1 MASTGRPQAD
11 LKIIILGDHSV
22 GKTSFIQRY
31 LSGTFVSTQTTLGAS
46 LVMKKWSNYHVAIWD
61 TAGEERFAAISN
73 FYTRGAH
80 AAILAYDVTNRESFD
95 KLSGTFAKFLE
106 DAHPDCLCVVVG
118 MKSDLLAGKEAA
130 VPTSDARDLAVSLNL
145 NKGISN
151 KSKSSSP
158 AFFSTSAKTGENVEN
173 VFALI
178 QTILLS
184 EHQPSQPQSES
195 SVNRSIRLDST
206 RAPAAKKTCCSSN

>member
-1 MASTGRPQAD
+1 MAGRSQAD

-46 LVMKKWSNYHVAIWD
+46 LVMKKWSTYHVAIWD

-95 KLSGTFAKFLE
+95 KLSGTFAKFLV

-118 MKSDLLAGKEAA
+118 MKSDLREGKEAA
-130 VPTSDARDLAVSLNL
+130 IPTSDARDLAVNLNL
-145 NKGISN
+145 NKGS
-151 KSKSSSP
+151 SHKSSSP
-158 AFFSTSAKTGENVEN
+158 AFFTTSAKTGENVEN

-184 EHQPSQPQSES
+184 DHPPVPDRKETDTA
-195 SVNRSIRLDST
+195 VNRTIRLDST
-206 RAPAAKKTCCSSN
+206 RAPAPKKSCC

>member
-1 MASTGRPQAD
+1 MANSRSSQAD

-31 LSGTFVSTQTTLGAS
+31 LSGTFVSTQSTLGAS

-80 AAILAYDVTNRESFD
+80 AAILAYDVTNKESFE
-95 KLSGTFAKFLE
+95 KLSSTFVKFLA
-106 DAHPDCLCVVVG
+106 DAHPECLCVVVG
-118 MKSDLLAGKEAA
+118 MKTDLLAGKE
-130 VPTSDARDLAVSLNL
+130 SDVSVSEARDLAVKLNM
-145 NKGISN
+145 NKPTSR
-151 KSKSSSP
+151 KSKTSNP
-158 AFFSTSAKTGENVEN
+158 AFFTTSAKTGENVEN

-178 QTILLS
+178 QTILIS
-184 EHQPSQPQSES
+184 EFLPTQPPPT
-195 SVNRSIRLDST
+195 NTNKSIRLDST
-206 RAPAAKKTCCSSN
+206 RAPAADKKTCC

>member
-1 MASTGRPQAD
+1 MASGTRAQAD

-31 LSGTFVSTQTTLGAS
+31 LSGSFVTTQSTLGAS

-80 AAILAYDVTNRESFD
+80 AAILAYDVTSRDSFD
-95 KLSGTFAKFLE
+95 RLTSTFVKFLE
-106 DAHPDCLCVVVG
+106 DAHKDCLCVVVG
-118 MKSDLLAGKEAA
+118 MKSDLLDGKEGQIP
-130 VPTSDARDLAVSLNL
+130 VSDARDLAVSLNM
-145 NKGISN
+145 NKGSVQ
-151 KSKSSSP
+151 KSKASP
-158 AFFSTSAKTGENVEN
+158 AFFTTSAKTGENVEN

-178 QTILLS
+178 QTILIS
-184 EHQPSQPQSES
+184 EFVPNVPRVDPTASK
-195 SVNRSIRLDST
+195 SIRLDST
-206 RAPAAKKTCCSSN
+206 QTPPQKRSCC

>member
-1 MASTGRPQAD
+1 MASTGGRSQAD

-46 LVMKKWSNYHVAIWD
+46 LVMKKWSNYHIAIWD

-95 KLSGTFAKFLE
+95 KLSGTFVKFLE
-106 DAHPDCLCVVVG
+106 DAHPDCLCVIVG
-118 MKSDLLAGKEAA
+118 MKSDLLKGKESAI
-130 VPTSDARDLAVSLNL
+130 PTSDARDLAVNLNL
-145 NKGISN
+145 NKGS
-151 KSKSSSP
+151 KHKSSSP
-158 AFFSTSAKTGENVEN
+158 AFFTTSAKTGENVEN

-178 QTILLS
+178 QTILLA
-184 EHQPSQPQSES
+184 EHLPAQTQADS
-195 SVNRSIRLDST
+195 SANRSIRLDST
-206 RAPAAKKTCCSSN
+206 PGPAPKKSCCAN

>member
-1 MASTGRPQAD
+1 MASGGRTQAD
-11 LKIIILGDHSV
+11 LKVIILGDHSV

-31 LSGTFVSTQTTLGAS
+31 LSGSFVTTQSTLGAS
-46 LVMKKWSNYHVAIWD
+46 LVMKKWSTYHVAIWD

-95 KLSGTFAKFLE
+95 KLSSTFAKFLE

-118 MKSDLLAGKEAA
+118 MKSDLLTGSDPA
-130 VPTSDARDLAVSLNL
+130 VPTSDARDLAVNLNL
-145 NKGISN
+145 NKANSN
-151 KSKSSSP
+151 KTKSPSP
-158 AFFSTSAKTGENVEN
+158 AFFTTSAKTGENVEN

-178 QTILLS
+178 QTILIS
-184 EHQPSQPQSES
+184 EFIPSSSRSQSDVPTS
-195 SVNRSIRLDST
+195 RSIRLDST
-206 RAPAAKKTCCSSN
+206 RTAPEKKSCC